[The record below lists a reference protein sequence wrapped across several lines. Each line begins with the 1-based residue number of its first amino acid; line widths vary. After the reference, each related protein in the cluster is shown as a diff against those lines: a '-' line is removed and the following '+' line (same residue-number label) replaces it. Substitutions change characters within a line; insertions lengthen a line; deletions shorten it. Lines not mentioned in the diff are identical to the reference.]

1 MNIAKNK
8 SKLKVDIQKDF
19 YHKTKNV
26 NGVQKVDT
34 DNKYYMYRVKIEN
47 QYFTEKKD
55 ELIKNMLEDIKELE
69 TALEKELEGEI
80 ERC

>member
-1 MNIAKNK
+1 MNK

-34 DNKYYMYRVKIEN
+34 DNKYDLYRVKIEN
-47 QYFTEKKD
+47 QYFTEKR
-55 ELIKNMLEDIKELE
+55 
-69 TALEKELEGEI
+69 TS
-80 ERC
+80 